1 MALCVQGSTETMA
14 LVPVQQFL
22 QIELHALR
30 AVVRFD
36 GTTSSS
42 TLGFLGGGP
51 CFHTNHC
58 PHGHFSWKHFSTP
71 VIIIPLPSGGA

>member
-1 MALCVQGSTETMA
+1 MALCVQGSTETMV

-36 GTTSSS
+36 GTTGSS
-42 TLGFLGGGP
+42 TLGFLGGGR

-71 VIIIPLPSGGA
+71 VIIIPLSSGGA